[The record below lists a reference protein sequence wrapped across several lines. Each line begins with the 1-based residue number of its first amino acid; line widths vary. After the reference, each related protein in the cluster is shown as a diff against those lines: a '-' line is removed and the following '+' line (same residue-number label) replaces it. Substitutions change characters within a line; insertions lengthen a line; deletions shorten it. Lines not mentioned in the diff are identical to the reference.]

1 MSSGAPME
9 ERPPDDV
16 PEQVRL
22 RFQGVAPV
30 SVRGPVTDV
39 LYRFSQQ
46 CPVQAVDAR
55 DALPILSTR
64 LFRRVP

>member
-1 MSSGAPME
+1 MSSVVPME

-16 PEQVRL
+16 PELVRL

-30 SVRGPVTDV
+30 SVRGPVTEM

-46 CPVQAVDAR
+46 CPVQTVDAR

>member
-1 MSSGAPME
+1 MSSGVPME
-9 ERPPDDV
+9 EMPRDE
-16 PEQVRL
+16 PELLRL

-30 SVRGPVTDV
+30 SVHGPVTDV

-55 DALPILSTR
+55 DAQPILSTR